1 MTRDEI
7 INSIR
12 RNGHKKTKAIILI
25 SDFLAITKSEATKI
39 YEEEFEN
46 VRPKR
51 KERRGKA
58 KVAPCT
64 N

>member
-39 YEEEFEN
+39 YEEEFEH

-51 KERRGKA
+51 KGRQRKT
-58 KVAPCT
+58 KIAPCA

>member
-1 MTRDEI
+1 MTHDEI
-7 INSIR
+7 INLIQQ
-12 RNGHKKTKAIILI
+12 NGNKKTKAIILI

-46 VRPKR
+46 VRPNR
-51 KERRGKA
+51 KERQRET
-58 KVAPCT
+58 KVAPCA